1 LLDAGFEGFDGDTFD
16 LLYERIERLKQ
27 LIATIES
34 KEVNR
39 SRAS

>member
-1 LLDAGFEGFDGDTFD
+1 MLDLRVSTGDTFD

-27 LIATIES
+27 LIATIEL